1 MFLLSILPPHV
12 NSGHDKGGQEVRGQN
27 PGRSPTAREVS
38 HLQMPG
44 SPSMFSLSVWGLP
57 SEPHSSA
64 VGQLK
69 EGSVPRHVACE
80 LEAGSHPD
88 SLSPHSGI
96 LAVRAT
102 ILQGISS
109 HQEGGES
116 DLGGVLSGGYKSG
129 LSFELNLSTL
139 AMVLNRRGPWE

>member
-1 MFLLSILPPHV
+1 MS
-12 NSGHDKGGQEVRGQN
+12 
-27 PGRSPTAREVS
+27 
-38 HLQMPG
+38 G
-44 SPSMFSLSVWGLP
+44 SPAMFSPSDWGLP
-57 SEPHSSA
+57 PEPHSSA

-69 EGSVPRHVACE
+69 KGSVPCHVACE

-109 HQEGGES
+109 HQEGGECG
-116 DLGGVLSGGYKSG
+116 LGGLLSGGYKSG

-139 AMVLNRRGPWE
+139 AMVLNCRGSWE

>member
-1 MFLLSILPPHV
+1 MFPLSILPPHV
-12 NSGHDKGGQEVRGQN
+12 NSGHDKSRQEVREH
-27 PGRSPTAREVS
+27 PGRSPTAREVR

-44 SPSMFSLSVWGLP
+44 SPAMFSPSDWGLP
-57 SEPHSSA
+57 PEPPSSA

-69 EGSVPRHVACE
+69 EGSVPHQVVCE

-88 SLSPHSGI
+88 SLSPHFGI
-96 LAVRAT
+96 LAVRAA

-116 DLGGVLSGGYKSG
+116 GFGGVLSEGFKSG
-129 LSFELNLSTL
+129 SSFELNLSTL
-139 AMVLNRRGPWE
+139 AMVLNCRGPWE

>member
-1 MFLLSILPPHV
+1 MR
-12 NSGHDKGGQEVRGQN
+12 GH

-44 SPSMFSLSVWGLP
+44 SLVMFSPSVWGLP
-57 SEPHSSA
+57 PELCSSA

-69 EGSVPRHVACE
+69 EGSVSRHVTCE
-80 LEAGSHPD
+80 LEASLHPD

-116 DLGGVLSGGYKSG
+116 GLGGVLSGGYKSG
-129 LSFELNLSTL
+129 SSFELNLSTL
-139 AMVLNRRGPWE
+139 AMVLNCRGPWE